1 MRVNDHMYDN
11 IFKSSN
17 TIIIYRQILVDCFW
31 KRLYSKTC
39 SALESAL
46 IVDLYNW
53 PWQVIGQ
60 PRGEEG
66 RLNVICTT
74 LRDLTSSRWESRRCT
89 KLLILS
95 QGCQGSLASWIGW
108 GAGNSSRETNNP
120 KVMLWCQP
128 DLSKHASRCLKMGD
142 SNQGRTIQKY
152 IQLISI

>member
-1 MRVNDHMYDN
+1 MRVNDHLYDN

-17 TIIIYRQILVDCFW
+17 TIIIYREIFVDCFW
-31 KRLYSKTC
+31 KRPYSKTC

-108 GAGNSSRETNNP
+108 GAGNSSWETNNP

-128 DLSKHASRCLKMGD
+128 DLSKHVLRCLKMGD

-152 IQLISI
+152 IQLISF